1 MFETISAKLPP
12 ALKTIGIRT
21 KHHNFPVPVF
31 ENEPG
36 KFNIFFPDSGT
47 KLLLLKIWSQ
57 IPGKTEKLSISF
69 LLWNTVHET
78 SFTPTPTPT
87 PMPHP
92 RPHPPLKISNWIF
105 LFIKFLSLHSPKIV
119 L

>member
-1 MFETISAKLPP
+1 MYETISAKLPP

-47 KLLLLKIWSQ
+47 KLLLPKIWSQ
-57 IPGKTEKLSISF
+57 IPGKTKKLSISF
-69 LLWNTVHET
+69 SFILSLLDCFFL
-78 SFTPTPTPT
+78 SFFSG
-87 PMPHP
+87 
-92 RPHPPLKISNWIF
+92 L
-105 LFIKFLSLHSPKIV
+105 KFLV
-119 L
+119 LTGKFDIF